1 MNFDSDEQRRA
12 ELRAELGRQM
22 RPRYKVAAEV
32 GIHPVRFGRMLNGK
46 EPLLDWVYAS
56 TCQALRMMPERHA
69 ESV

>member
-1 MNFDSDEQRRA
+1 MNLDSHDRHRA

-56 TCQALRMMPERHA
+56 TCLALRMLPQAPTETA
-69 ESV
+69 